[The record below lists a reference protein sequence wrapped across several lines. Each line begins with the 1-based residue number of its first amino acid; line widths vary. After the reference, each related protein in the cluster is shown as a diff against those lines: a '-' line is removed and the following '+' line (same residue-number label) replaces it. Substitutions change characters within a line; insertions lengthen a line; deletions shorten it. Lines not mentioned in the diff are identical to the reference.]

1 MAKHKGGRPS
11 KLGKIDLRQVE
22 SLAALGLT
30 DEDIALVL
38 GIGERTLERY
48 KKDPDFWHALKRG
61 KIKADS
67 QVAKRLY
74 EKAMN
79 GDTTAM
85 IFWLKNRRP
94 DRWRDRKEI
103 SGEIN
108 EKVKL
113 SFEYDLG
120 IEENGE

>member
-1 MAKHKGGRPS
+1 MIKTGRPS
-11 KLGKIDLRQVE
+11 KLKKIDLNQVE
-22 SLAALGLT
+22 ALAGLGLT

-48 KKDPDFWHALKRG
+48 KKDPDFRHALKRG

-67 QVAKRLY
+67 QVVKRLY
-74 EKAMN
+74 EKAMD

-85 IFWLKNRRP
+85 IFCLKNRRP

-120 IEENGE
+120 NEENGE

>member
-1 MAKHKGGRPS
+1 MKKK
-11 KLGKIDLRQVE
+11 KLEQIDLRQVE

-48 KKDPDFWHALKRG
+48 KKEPDFWHALKTG

-67 QVAKRLY
+67 QVAKKLY
-74 EKAMN
+74 EKAMG

-94 DRWRDRKEI
+94 DLWRDRSFHELSGQVGSPDNKLVIEVIETKE
-103 SGEIN
+103 
-108 EKVKL
+108 KA
-113 SFEYDLG
+113 
-120 IEENGE
+120 

>member
-1 MAKHKGGRPS
+1 MIKTGRPS
-11 KLGKIDLRQVE
+11 KLKKIDLNQVE
-22 SLAALGLT
+22 ALAGLGLT

-48 KKDPDFWHALKRG
+48 KKGPDFWHALKRG

-67 QVAKRLY
+67 QVVKRLY

-120 IEENGE
+120 NEENGE

>member
-1 MAKHKGGRPS
+1 MIKTGRPS
-11 KLGKIDLRQVE
+11 KLKKIDLNQVE
-22 SLAALGLT
+22 ALAGLGLT

-61 KIKADS
+61 KTKADS
-67 QVAKRLY
+67 QVVKRLY

-85 IFWLKNRRP
+85 IFWLKNRHP

-120 IEENGE
+120 NEENGE

>member
-1 MAKHKGGRPS
+1 MIKTGRPS
-11 KLGKIDLRQVE
+11 KLKKIDLNQVE
-22 SLAALGLT
+22 ALAGLGLT

-79 GDTTAM
+79 GDTTAI

-120 IEENGE
+120 NEENGE

>member
-1 MAKHKGGRPS
+1 MKKK
-11 KLGKIDLRQVE
+11 KLEQIDLRQVE

-48 KKDPDFWHALKRG
+48 KKDPGFWHALKTG

-120 IEENGE
+120 NEENGE